1 MMRFVQVGAAAL
13 AVAAFA
19 LVSGTQAEAG
29 KCKKYSGSAIGVPA
43 DVAKGLAKVALDF
56 EISFAGA
63 KAKGKTSYKCSDPVL
78 AECKATQFACK

>member
-1 MMRFVQVGAAAL
+1 MKRLVQIGIGAL

-19 LVSGTQAEAG
+19 LASGTQAEA
-29 KCKKYSGSAIGVPA
+29 KCKKYSASAVGIPQ

-56 EISFAGA
+56 EISAAGA
-63 KAKGKTSYKCSDPVL
+63 TAKGKTSYKCSDPVL